1 MSKLGLYIILS
12 VSIVAIFFS
21 LSCNSCQS
29 QKKVAGEITSK
40 PFVKVSPDFNSDS
53 AYAFTEQQV
62 NFGPRT
68 PMSAAHKACGD
79 LLSDKLNSYGATV
92 TEQKADVIHYDGQNI
107 ELRNIIGSFNPD
119 NKERILLFAHYDTRP
134 FADRETDK
142 ERQDKPIAGA
152 DDGASGVAV
161 LLEIARQIHLNPIDA
176 GIDIIFFDMEDWGQ
190 ADFDETYISGDW
202 WCVGSRYWSE
212 NPHVENYKAEFGIL
226 LDMVG
231 AANATFMYE
240 GYSMQSAS
248 KIVSRIWSTAF
259 KMGYGQYFLQR
270 RGSYITDDH
279 VPIIQNLNIPCVDI
293 INLKDSETGFAPY
306 WHTLSDD
313 MRNID
318 RNTLKAVGQTV
329 LEIIYSEQ

>member
-1 MSKLGLYIILS
+1 MNKVGHIIIIMIS
-12 VSIVAIFFS
+12 VTAMVFS

-29 QKKVAGEITSK
+29 QKNAGKELKSESY
-40 PFVKVSPDFNSDS
+40 VKASPDFNADS
-53 AYAFTEQQV
+53 AYFFTEQQV

-231 AANATFMYE
+231 AANATFLYE
-240 GYSMQSAS
+240 GYSMQNAS
-248 KIVSRIWSTAF
+248 KILSRIWSTAS
-259 KMGYGQYFLQR
+259 KMGYAQYFLQR
-270 RGSYITDDH
+270 PGSYITDDH
-279 VPIIQNLNIPCVDI
+279 VPIIQNLRIPCVDI

-306 WHTLSDD
+306 WHTLNDD

-329 LEIIYSEQ
+329 LEILYTEH